1 MVDLVKAPGQFAR
14 AFNSFSTQR
23 KVFAGLA
30 VLLTIGVLIAMIIW
44 ANRVDYKLLYTGLSA
59 EDSGAVVNSL
69 RSKKVPYRVAEDGST
84 IMVPAD
90 KVYELRMQMASEGI
104 PQGSGVG
111 YEIFDRQGMGV
122 TDFVQK
128 VNLQR
133 ALQGE
138 LARTITQFRE
148 VKQARVHLTMP
159 KESLFRDQEEKPRA
173 SVVLTLHSGKTLR
186 DNQIQGITH
195 LVSSSV
201 QGLASEDVILVDSHG
216 TLLAGGQERAKYAGM
231 TASQQEIQKSTEWEI
246 ESKIVSMLGS
256 VLGPGKV
263 SAKVSVDMDFTQI
276 EQTEESFD
284 PDKTAVRSEQRTQ
297 EKSSGRQ
304 PGQAGVPGVMSNTPD
319 LQEAAAGAAGKSTD
333 YNKSDE
339 TVNYEVSRVTKRTI
353 NQIGAI
359 DRLSAAVLIDGIY
372 AMEATDGKET
382 RVYKARSEEEMKKYD
397 ALVKQA
403 VGYNKERGDS
413 VEVVNVQFHE
423 MPLEEET
430 GFERL
435 LRQVNLQS
443 IISYVVTA
451 GLFALFLVFGL
462 RPLLRLLGRAVEQ
475 AEALPQ
481 IAEARKGIE
490 GAAAELPAG
499 VMSDDG
505 LRVSGRHTNLVEFAK
520 KNPRLFAQYL
530 KTWLAE

>member
-1 MVDLVKAPGQFAR
+1 MVDLVKAPGQLAKTFGSLSAPRKLFA
-14 AFNSFSTQR
+14 T
-23 KVFAGLA
+23 VA
-30 VLLTIGVLIAMIIW
+30 VLMTIGVLIAMIIW
-44 ANRVDYKLLYTGLSA
+44 TNRVDYKMLYTGLSA

-69 RSKKVPYRVAEDGST
+69 RTKKIPFRVGEDGSS
-84 IMVPAD
+84 IMVPSD

-138 LARTITQFRE
+138 LARTITQFKE

-159 KESLFRDQEEKPRA
+159 KESLFADQQEKPRA
-173 SVVLTLHSGKTLR
+173 SVVLTMHSGKALR
-186 DNQIQGITH
+186 ENQVQGVTH

-201 QGLASEDVILVDSHG
+201 EGLAPEDVIIVDSHG
-216 TLLAGGQERAKYAGM
+216 TLLAGGKERAKYAGM
-231 TASQQEIQKSTEWEI
+231 TASQQEIQKSTEWEV
-246 ESKIVSMLGS
+246 ESKIESMLSS
-256 VLGPGKV
+256 VVGPGKIT
-263 SAKVSVDMDFTQI
+263 AKVSVIMDFTQV

-284 PDKTAVRSEQRTQ
+284 PDKTAVRSEQRTE
-297 EKSSGRQ
+297 EKSSGKQ

-319 LQEAAAGAAGKSTD
+319 LQEAAAGAGAKSND
-333 YNKSDE
+333 YKKSDE
-339 TVNYEVSRVTKRTI
+339 TVNYEVSRVTKRTV
-353 NQIGAI
+353 NQIGSV
-359 DRLSAAVLIDGIY
+359 DRLTAAVLIDGTY
-372 AMEATDGKET
+372 ASEVKDGKET
-382 RVYKARSEEEMKKYD
+382 RVYKPRSEEEMKKYD

-403 VGYNKERGDS
+403 VGYNKDRGDS

-423 MPLEEET
+423 MAPEVEGGLERAM
-430 GFERL
+430 G
-435 LRQVNLQS
+435 QINVQS
-443 IISYVVTA
+443 IISYVITA

-462 RPLLRLLGRAVEQ
+462 RPLLRVLGRAVER
-475 AEALPQ
+475 AEALPE
-481 IAEARKGIE
+481 ISEARRKLEAPGE
-490 GAAAELPAG
+490 ELPAG
-499 VMSDDG
+499 VMSDDRMRIG
-505 LRVSGRHTNLVEFAK
+505 GRHSNLVEFAK